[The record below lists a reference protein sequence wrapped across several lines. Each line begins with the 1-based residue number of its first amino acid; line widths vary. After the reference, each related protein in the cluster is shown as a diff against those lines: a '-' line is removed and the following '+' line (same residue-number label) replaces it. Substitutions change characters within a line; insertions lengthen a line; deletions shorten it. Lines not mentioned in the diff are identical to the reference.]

1 MPIPVKAIFEDGSSQ
16 TKFTNRLLG
25 INHLMFESK
34 SKLKEAVLDPENRLA
49 MIKDSLFTSHGEII
63 ESISRMSWTNAQDEA
78 IQLFAQANKIKLK
91 DYRSWFKLGMVLFD
105 SRNDQEVLYSF
116 QKANEIDPQDFI
128 TLVWLG
134 HMNDLKGQREEAL
147 KYYKK
152 ALDND
157 DGVTY
162 QHGQFGLF
170 INKKWVEERLL
181 TPFTLK

>member
-1 MPIPVKAIFEDGSSQ
+1 MCEEESGENLAWFFEQWVRSDNYLSYSIVSQKSIQEKDKFISNIRIKCHGTLKMPIPVKAIFEDGSSQ

-63 ESISRMSWTNAQDEA
+63 ESISRMSWTNAQDQA

-105 SRNDQEVLYSF
+105 SRNDQEVL
-116 QKANEIDPQDFI
+116 
-128 TLVWLG
+128 
-134 HMNDLKGQREEAL
+134 
-147 KYYKK
+147 
-152 ALDND
+152 
-157 DGVTY
+157 
-162 QHGQFGLF
+162 
-170 INKKWVEERLL
+170 
-181 TPFTLK
+181 